1 MWSAPTQSVRDEE
14 TAAQALEPAATL
26 NGNGSHAEV
35 DRTVERE
42 DSPAELAAK
51 RVAGERARLQ
61 AEQRAARAEED
72 AAALRAT
79 LAVVASVAEMTIEA
93 SAQLVDEARRFAR
106 ALAESADQAHGS
118 TAEVPLSDAQ
128 RVITEARA
136 AVAQL
141 RADLLEDLT
150 DDAQEGEID
159 PAAGTTATTGS
170 AHEAP
175 APDSVSPPSAEG
187 PV

>member
-1 MWSAPTQSVRDEE
+1 MWSAPTQFVRDEE
-14 TAAQALEPAATL
+14 TAAQTAEPAATL

-42 DSPAELAAK
+42 DSPAELAASL
-51 RVAGERARLQ
+51 VAPERALLQ

-106 ALAESADQAHGS
+106 ALAEPADQAHGS

-128 RVITEARA
+128 RVINEARA

-141 RADLLEDLT
+141 RADLLEDLA

-159 PAAGTTATTGS
+159 PAAGATGTTGS

-175 APDSVSPPSAEG
+175 APDSVSPPSAERA
-187 PV
+187 V